1 MTIHYT
7 KGEEWA
13 NTLSHGVGILIGI
26 AGGGYLLLTAMKS
39 GNPWATGGMWLYLF
53 GMLSS
58 YISSTWYHASKPSP
72 HREVLR
78 KFDHASI
85 YLHIAGSYSPIMLIA
100 LREADYWG
108 WGILSFVWLCA
119 LAGIILCFC
128 NLKEHSNLETICYIA
143 HGMQHFCRFQ
153 AALPTCASRFYLLV
167 NR

>member
-85 YLHIAGSYSPIMLIA
+85 YTEKCCAKSIML
-100 LREADYWG
+100 R
-108 WGILSFVWLCA
+108 F
-119 LAGIILCFC
+119 
-128 NLKEHSNLETICYIA
+128 ICIS
-143 HGMQHFCRFQ
+143 Q
-153 AALPTCASRFYLLV
+153 AAIPPSC
-167 NR
+167 

>member
-58 YISSTWYHASKPSP
+58 YISSTWYHRQPNISSPRSVATNSIMLDLSAYRRQLFPHHADSLAGSRLLGMGEFLVSYGYAPSP
-72 HREVLR
+72 GSFYVL
-78 KFDHASI
+78 
-85 YLHIAGSYSPIMLIA
+85 
-100 LREADYWG
+100 
-108 WGILSFVWLCA
+108 
-119 LAGIILCFC
+119 
-128 NLKEHSNLETICYIA
+128 
-143 HGMQHFCRFQ
+143 
-153 AALPTCASRFYLLV
+153 
-167 NR
+167 

>member
-26 AGGGYLLLTAMKS
+26 AGAVICCLLHES

-85 YLHIAGSYSPIMLIA
+85 YLHIAGSYSP
-100 LREADYWG
+100 
-108 WGILSFVWLCA
+108 SC
-119 LAGIILCFC
+119 
-128 NLKEHSNLETICYIA
+128 
-143 HGMQHFCRFQ
+143 
-153 AALPTCASRFYLLV
+153 
-167 NR
+167 

>member
-72 HREVLR
+72 HREV
-78 KFDHASI
+78 FANS
-85 YLHIAGSYSPIMLIA
+85 IML
-100 LREADYWG
+100 R
-108 WGILSFVWLCA
+108 F
-119 LAGIILCFC
+119 
-128 NLKEHSNLETICYIA
+128 ICIS
-143 HGMQHFCRFQ
+143 Q
-153 AALPTCASRFYLLV
+153 AAIPPSC
-167 NR
+167 